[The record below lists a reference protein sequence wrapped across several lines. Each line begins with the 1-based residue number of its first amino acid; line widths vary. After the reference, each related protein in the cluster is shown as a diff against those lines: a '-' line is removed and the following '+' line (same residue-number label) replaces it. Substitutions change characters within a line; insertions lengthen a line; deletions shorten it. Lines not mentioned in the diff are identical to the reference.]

1 MTELFKK
8 IVTLRL
14 EDRVGMAQHIVLELD
29 VPRRTSAVLAPVSPR
44 PLMKLLLNRD
54 LVSALLNHSR
64 LQTVPTMSQMIR
76 MQQLT
81 IINIMLQYFLHQ
93 ANTMP
98 NMKMRVNFA
107 KHNNLKTGV
116 ASGAAQG

>member
-1 MTELFKK
+1 
-8 IVTLRL
+8 
-14 EDRVGMAQHIVLELD
+14 MAQNIVLEPD
-29 VPRRTSAVLAPVSPR
+29 DPRRILAVWPLYHHR

-64 LQTVPTMSQMIR
+64 LQTVPTMSHMNR

-81 IINIMLQYFLHQ
+81 IINIMLKYFLDQ
-93 ANTMP
+93 ANNMP

-107 KHNNLKTGV
+107 KHNNLNTGV
-116 ASGAAQG
+116 ASDTAQG